1 MKRYWLFVLSIALFS
16 LAGCNIPW
24 QTNNKKW
31 NEVTKQEVKTQTTWA
46 VSNVKKNTTVV
57 DEKLKWNW
65 DKFIWFVA
73 TWCPHCQEAVP
84 GLEQFYTDYSWE
96 VNMEINVI
104 DKKPFPWVKNLPE
117 NYKNP
122 KSYQDYTNEQCGY
135 IPSYVIVDKNG
146 KVIDKKCGWSLTYQ
160 QLKDKL
166 LTNLQWNDKKNLQIN
181 KTKMTDNKIVKLWD
195 TVKVDYVWTFTDG
208 KVFDTSIESVAKKA
222 GIYNEARTYE
232 PLGFKVWAGQMIK
245 CFDKW
250 VVGMKVGET
259 KDISCQPEDAYGKC
273 NPKKVQK
280 VEKAKLR
287 DFEKNGYKL
296 EKWTELPTQYGMLK
310 ITNVDWDIVTLD
322 MNNPMCGKVLNF
334 KITVKAIQE

>member
-1 MKRYWLFVLSIALFS
+1 MKRYWLFVLSIVLFS
-16 LAGCNIPW
+16 LAGCNMPS

-31 NEVTKQEVKTQTTWA
+31 NEATKQEVKAQTTWA
-46 VSNVKKNTTVV
+46 VSKVEKNTL
-57 DEKLKWNW
+57 DKKLKWNG

-84 GLEQFYTDYSWE
+84 GLEKFYTQYSWE

-104 DKKPFPWVKNLPE
+104 NKKPFPWVKNLPE

-135 IPSYVIVDKNG
+135 IPSYVIVNKNG
-146 KVIDKKCGWSLTYQ
+146 KVIAKKCGWSLTYQ

-166 LTNLQWNDKKNLQIN
+166 LTNLQWNDKKNLQTN
-181 KTKMTDNKIVKLWD
+181 KNNMSDKIVKLWD
-195 TVKVDYVWTFTDG
+195 TIKVDYVWTFTDG

-222 GIYNEARTYE
+222 GIYNEARTYS
-232 PLGFKVWAGQMIK
+232 PLQFKVGAGQMIK

-250 VVGMKVGET
+250 VIGMKVGET
-259 KDISCQPEDAYGKC
+259 KEISCQPEEAYWKC
-273 NPKKVQK
+273 DPSKVQK
-280 VEKAKLR
+280 VEKSKLQ
-287 DFEKNGYKL
+287 DFAEHGYKL
-296 EKWTELPTQYGMLK
+296 EKWTELPTQYGMVK
-310 ITNVDWDIVTLD
+310 IIAADKDTVTLD
-322 MNNPMCGKVLNF
+322 LNNPMCGKVLNF